1 MALIIAN
8 KITLHGNAQ
17 IKDLE
22 RQILERF
29 CKDIKKN
36 DPSTSV
42 KRVLFGL
49 DEDAEFNWTEQVGT
63 PWADFQKQDGK
74 DEIVFI
80 SAHPPVK
87 KLQEHIT
94 FYAAKIDPN
103 VVVQLDYEDI
113 DGVVIG
119 TRITAYK
126 EGEGVK
132 PYRETEHTP
141 LAENIGL
148 SRGTMKSIKSSQ
160 KRNLKEQL
168 INELGSDYRYLK
180 LV

>member
-22 RQILERF
+22 RQILERLY
-29 CKDIKKN
+29 KDIKKN
-36 DPSTSV
+36 KASTSA
-42 KRVLFGL
+42 KRVFFGL
-49 DEDAEFNWTEQVGT
+49 DEDAEFNWTEQIGT

-103 VVVQLDYEDI
+103 VVVQLDYEDV

-132 PYRETEHTP
+132 PYRETERTP
-141 LAENIGL
+141 EVENSGM
-148 SRGTMKSIKSSQ
+148 SRTSMKRIKSAQ
-160 KRNLKEQL
+160 KSKLREQL
-168 INELGSDYRYLK
+168 INELGTTYKYLK
-180 LV
+180 LI

>member
-22 RQILERF
+22 RQILERLY
-29 CKDIKKN
+29 KDAKKN
-36 DPSTSV
+36 KASTSV
-42 KRVLFGL
+42 KRVFFGL
-49 DEDAEFNWTEQVGT
+49 DEDAEFNWTEQIGT

-80 SAHPPVK
+80 SAHPPIK

-103 VVVQLDYEDI
+103 VVVQLDYEDV

-119 TRITAYK
+119 TRLTAYK

-132 PYRETEHTP
+132 PYRETERTP
-141 LAENIGL
+141 EVENSGM
-148 SRGTMKSIKSSQ
+148 SRASMKAIKSTQ
-160 KRNLKEQL
+160 KRNLREQL
-168 INELGSDYRYLK
+168 INELGSAYKYLK